1 MKGEC
6 NWQPGVNAHAA
17 QRGVVAKRRLPSGSH
32 TRPTDYPAA
41 TYGEADHLGDVGG
54 RIPAIDKADTLA
66 GKLAAALSPDK
77 NPFDTGSLATVAG
90 NANSRFFT
98 DCYHQAAAMQPPGR
112 RESAAGGVLVRTLGR
127 SQPGRGGVPPVDNY
141 AFYSNS

>member
-77 NPFDTGSLATVAG
+77 KPL
-90 NANSRFFT
+90 
-98 DCYHQAAAMQPPGR
+98 
-112 RESAAGGVLVRTLGR
+112 
-127 SQPGRGGVPPVDNY
+127 
-141 AFYSNS
+141 